1 MFRQSHPCCRCRV
14 LQRELYFR
22 LRNQDTG
29 GLLSL
34 SGAVEDV
41 KLMRVQAT
49 EETGE
54 EEQVWLYQDGR
65 LTCKV
70 TTAVTTYSLC

>member
-1 MFRQSHPCCRCRV
+1 MFQAKSPTLSLAV

-22 LRNQDTG
+22 LRNRETG

-34 SGAVEDV
+34 SGALEDV

-54 EEQVWLYQDGR
+54 EEQVWLYRDGQ

-70 TTAVTTYSLC
+70 TTDN

>member
-1 MFRQSHPCCRCRV
+1 MLLLV
-14 LQRELYFR
+14 LLQRELYFR
-22 LRNQDTG
+22 LRNRETG

-41 KLMRVQAT
+41 KLMRVQTT
-49 EETGE
+49 EEAGE
-54 EEQVWLYQDGR
+54 EEQVWLYRDGL

-70 TTAVTTYSLC
+70 TTAASHSSQ

>member
-1 MFRQSHPCCRCRV
+1 MV
-14 LQRELYFR
+14 LLQRELYFR
-22 LRNQDTG
+22 LRNKESG

-54 EEQVWLYQDGR
+54 EEQVWLYRDGQ

-70 TTAVTTYSLC
+70 TTESRRQVGLKS